1 MKKSGKKQ
9 IISII
14 IFIIGFGFI
23 TFNDLGILK
32 LISLYKENK
41 LIQIQINELILE
53 ENNLTTEINL
63 LQNDKEY
70 IMKIAREKFFMAT
83 PGEKI
88 YRVKREKIIE

>member
-1 MKKSGKKQ
+1 MKKGGKKQ

-23 TFNDLGILK
+23 MFNDLGILK
-32 LISLYKENK
+32 LISLYDENK

-53 ENNLTTEINL
+53 ENNLTAEINL

-70 IMKIAREKFFMAT
+70 IMKVARENFFMAT